1 MLSIV
6 TAIVK
11 PHQLEPVVEAL
22 KQVDVHGL
30 TATEVKGFGR
40 QGGHSE
46 TYRGTEYH
54 LDFIPKVKI
63 EVVVSEAQADEAVEA
78 IVGAART
85 GRIGDGKVW
94 VSPISDVTR
103 IRTGERGIEAL

>member
-63 EVVVSEAQADEAVEA
+63 EVVLDAARADEAVEA

-94 VSPISDVTR
+94 VAPVSDVTR
-103 IRTGERGIEAL
+103 IRTGERGVEAL

>member
-63 EVVVSEAQADEAVEA
+63 EVVLDTARADEAVDA
-78 IVGAART
+78 IIGAART

-94 VSPISDVTR
+94 VSPVSDVTR
-103 IRTGERGIEAL
+103 IRTGERGTEAL

>member
-6 TAIVK
+6 TAVVK

-63 EVVVSEAQADEAVEA
+63 EVVVAESQADEAVEA

>member
-1 MLSIV
+1 MLSLV
-6 TAIVK
+6 TAVVK

-63 EVVVSEAQADEAVEA
+63 EVVVDATRADDAVEA
-78 IVGAART
+78 IAEAART

-94 VSPISDVTR
+94 VTAVSDIMR
-103 IRTGERGIEAL
+103 IRTGERGSEAL

>member
-6 TAIVK
+6 TAVVK

-63 EVVVSEAQADEAVEA
+63 EVVVAETQANEAVEA

-94 VSPISDVTR
+94 VSPVSDVTR

>member
-6 TAIVK
+6 TAVVK

-63 EVVVSEAQADEAVEA
+63 EVVLATAQADEAVEA

-94 VSPISDVTR
+94 VSPVSDVTR
-103 IRTGERGIEAL
+103 IRTGERGSEAL

>member
-6 TAIVK
+6 TAVVK

-63 EVVVSEAQADEAVEA
+63 EVVLDSARADEAVEA
-78 IVGAART
+78 IIGAART

-94 VSPISDVTR
+94 VSPVSDVTR

>member
-22 KQVDVHGL
+22 KQVDVHGM

-63 EVVVSEAQADEAVEA
+63 EVVLDATRADEAVEA

-94 VSPISDVTR
+94 VCPVTDVTR
-103 IRTGERGIEAL
+103 IRTGERGVEAL